1 MGTYAEVGSSKGKNR
16 GGGEIRNLNVGYLLI
31 ENRYSNSLAAM
42 NYACLCVFCATGV
55 LGYLSGK
62 GSD

>member
-1 MGTYAEVGSSKGKNR
+1 MLKLGLQRGKIE
-16 GGGEIRNLNVGYLLI
+16 GGVKLGNLNVGYLLI

-42 NYACLCVFCATGV
+42 NYVCLCVFCAMGV
-55 LGYLSGK
+55 LKYPAGK